1 MRKYEGLFILNS
13 AAQEMG
19 IAEAIEKVSAEI
31 VAEGGRIDNVQ
42 KMDKRNFA
50 RVANKK
56 NQSGYYVNITFEVP
70 GESIQKL
77 NKAYEDIRA
86 QVGQVIVGQDQVID
100 HLLAGLQRNYF
111 YIICPDNDTPPE
123 LDARRIQWSA
133 DDLIQNRPAL
143 SRWHPDFSG
152 AYAAFVADPD

>member
-19 IAEAIEKVSAEI
+19 IPEAIEKVSAEI

-56 NQSGYYVNITFEVP
+56 NQSGFYVNITFEVP
-70 GESIQKL
+70 AEAITKL
-77 NKAYEDIRA
+77 NAKYNLSDLVFR
-86 QVGQVIVGQDQVID
+86 VI
-100 HLLAGLQRNYF
+100 F
-111 YIICPDNDTPPE
+111 T
-123 LDARRIQWSA
+123 SA
-133 DDLIQNRPAL
+133 PAE
-143 SRWHPDFSG
+143 P
-152 AYAAFVADPD
+152 AAAPTA